1 MTDLRLVA
9 PALVAWGTSMGVLI
23 GLSSVTDLALRHSL
37 AQQILLLAVFVVV
50 AAVGASLT
58 VSALR
63 ARIGVLITV
72 IAGMLAAFAAA
83 AQVSAW
89 TSPGVTQFHGSD
101 VQIVGVVNGP
111 PRESLAA
118 TFLPVAS
125 SSIHVKGSTES
136 PFSVQVPI
144 SMVLPRFFEVP
155 PAGTVVMADG
165 TLGPAKR
172 SLTVAAY
179 LTAADG
185 LTVIGQP
192 GVIDRAAQRVRE
204 ALHASLPAHPQGGSA
219 LVAGLAIGDETPMTS
234 ELVDEMRLSGLS
246 HLTAVSGG
254 NVAIVVGAVIG
265 IAWLLRLPMALRVMA
280 ALIAIVFYAIVVHPE
295 PSVLRAGVMGA
306 VVVLSLFVGGRR
318 PGPSV
323 LSVAVLVLVVLVPS
337 LSVSWGFALS
347 VAATGGIV
355 MLTPMMREKVKNHP
369 WGSRVPD
376 PIVIAAAL
384 TLAAQLATAPV
395 LLAMGAYVGVA
406 AVPANVVAMPVVPLV
421 TIAGLGAGIIGLV
434 PGMKVVADVIAWIG
448 AMAGEWI
455 AQVARIA
462 ASVDV
467 LRVRGTVTL
476 AIVAAVLIAAL
487 FLLWPLL
494 SGRLNAVLA
503 AGAICVLSAAIW
515 WAWQSLERRSWPPA
529 NWVMV
534 QCDVGQGDALVIA
547 PSGNA
552 GAVVVDTGISAKRID
567 QCLADVRVEH
577 ISVLVLTH
585 FHADHVNGIT
595 GVFNGRRVDS
605 VISTPALVPEEQAQG
620 VMHELSARGMTMR
633 SVSAGD
639 SFRVGTG
646 EYRVVG
652 PRRMFYSGQVS
663 DGSGANNASVVLD
676 AHIAG
681 LRFLL
686 TGDIEPAAQTSLLG
700 GPGGFDVA
708 TVPHHGSAHQHPR
721 FASWVRAR
729 VALVS
734 VGADNTF
741 GHPAPEVLADWHR
754 SGARIFRSDHSGDIA
769 VVVDDRGEM
778 AIATRS

>member
-1 MTDLRLVA
+1 
-9 PALVAWGTSMGVLI
+9 MGILI
-23 GLSSVTDLALRHSL
+23 WLSSIADLDQRHAL
-37 AQQILLLAVFVVV
+37 AQRLLLLAVVIAV
-50 AAVGASLT
+50 AVIIT
-58 VSALR
+58 LR
-63 ARIGVLITV
+63 ARIGVMITIV
-72 IAGMLAAFAAA
+72 AGLLAAFAAA

-89 TSPGVTQFHGSD
+89 TSPGLVHFHGSD
-101 VQIVGVVNGP
+101 VQITGVVNGP

-118 TFLPVAS
+118 TYLPIAS
-125 SSIHVKGSTES
+125 D
-136 PFSVQVPI
+136 SVQSRGTTHVVQSIQAPI
-144 SMVLPRFFEVP
+144 SVILPRFFEVP
-155 PAGTVVMADG
+155 PAGTMVKVEG
-165 TLGPAKR
+165 RLGPAKR

-179 LTAADG
+179 LNAADG
-185 LTVIGQP
+185 LTVIGPP
-192 GVIDRAAQRVRE
+192 GVVDRAAQRVRE

-234 ELVDEMRLSGLS
+234 DLVDEMRLSGLS

-265 IAWLLRLPMALRVMA
+265 IAWLLRLPMALRVA
-280 ALIAIVFYAIVVHPE
+280 SALIAIVFYAIVVHPE

-355 MLTPMMREKVKNHP
+355 MLTPVMREKVKNHP
-369 WGSRVPD
+369 WGSRVPEAL
-376 PIVIAAAL
+376 VIAASL

-421 TIAGLGAGIIGLV
+421 TIAGLGAGIIGLI
-434 PGMKVVADVIAWIG
+434 PGMKVIADFVAWIG

-455 AQVARIA
+455 AQVARVA
-462 ASVDV
+462 ASIDV

-487 FLLWPLL
+487 FVLWPLL
-494 SGRLNAVLA
+494 SGRMNALFTA
-503 AGAICVLSAAIW
+503 AAICIVFGVIW
-515 WAWQSLERRSWPPA
+515 WAWQSLERRSWPPSD
-529 NWVMV
+529 WLMV

-547 PSGNA
+547 PSGSA
-552 GAVVVDTGISAKRID
+552 GAVVVDTGISARRVD
-567 QCLADVRVEH
+567 ECLADVGVQH

-605 VISTPALVPEEQAQG
+605 VISTPALVPDEQAQG
-620 VMHELSARGMTMR
+620 VIHELSARGMSLRT
-633 SVSAGD
+633 VSAGD
-639 SFRVGTG
+639 SFRVGAG
-646 EYRVVG
+646 EYSVLG
-652 PRRMFYSGQVS
+652 PRRTFYGSGVS

-676 AHIAG
+676 ARIAG
-681 LRFLL
+681 LRILL
-686 TGDIEPAAQTSLLG
+686 TGDIEPPAQTSLLG

-708 TVPHHGSAHQHPR
+708 KIPHHGSAHQHPK

-741 GHPAPEVLADWHR
+741 GHPAPEVVSDWR
-754 SGARIFRSDHSGDIA
+754 RTGAQVFRSDQSGDIA
-769 VVVDDRGEM
+769 VVVDERGEL
-778 AIATRS
+778 AIATRR